1 MHISQKWLK
10 HCHWFVVLYVVTIL
24 YLRVLKIITRLYV
37 LHIIKESQSKK
48 WRWLYLKVNVQFR
61 NLSNLNFNRIR
72 LVKNW
77 LSINANLHGRR
88 AAWFDNMLYLLKT
101 ISKRIF
107 ELFNKLVW
115 FKQKV
120 NTKYGGFL
128 NLYFELKTLIKWGQC
143 FHQSSL
149 THDDISY

>member
-24 YLRVLKIITRLYV
+24 YLRVLKIITRFYV
-37 LHIIKESQSKK
+37 LHTIKESQSKK

-72 LVKNW
+72 LVKIDC
-77 LSINANLHGRR
+77 LLMRYLHVKR
-88 AAWFDNMLYLLKT
+88 AAWFVNMLYLFKI
-101 ISKRIF
+101 ISNRIF

-120 NTKYGGFL
+120 NKKYGGFL
-128 NLYFELKTLIKWGQC
+128 NLYFELKTLIKWDKC
-143 FHQSSL
+143 LHQSSFA
-149 THDDISY
+149 HDDVSN